1 MQLFFFFVPANIMKR
16 QSKIIES
23 ENAAEG
29 ELRHKKQKLEAQ
41 TQAEAEAEA
50 EAHEAKKRLKKR
62 AVATNE
68 VELSN
73 VPTTLKAKSLKK
85 KVKKEL

>member
-50 EAHEAKKRLKKR
+50 HEAKKRLKKR